1 MEDLFSELFEYCSNW
16 HSRRPISLP
25 VVLMTKIENLSR
37 KQRRELTSQTER
49 GCAPLFMACQRGHVN
64 IVKYLILKCDANIEQ
79 KGKITHEDEFLNYYG
94 YLESE
99 SNVTPL
105 WCATVSDHLE
115 IVEFLFQHGADLN
128 SVADNSGST
137 AVKKACS
144 LNRMDLV
151 SFFVRNGA
159 DILKPNY
166 WGVTCL
172 MVAVCHTE
180 ICELLLKNGARMGIN
195 VRDRGRY
202 TALHYAI
209 RSNQSQTSELLLAY
223 GADPSLQCENGYDA
237 LATACLLQTPEIFE
251 NLRRSGTYAPER
263 LANAYELLGA
273 IFVLRV
279 HFNYIQSEKRW
290 KQRRSPLLNPWCI
303 YRGGLDLNCWRKA
316 SEIRRE
322 AGVTKNINVPPGK
335 IFEFTREFLDEEEL
349 ERIFATEDVATL
361 ETQALLICERV
372 LGSTHEDWISLLT
385 ARGRKFM
392 PSQKSINLFL
402 QALALKIQTDSLF
415 SLDALD
421 IIEELRYVFYT
432 HARLPDPDPEPVENL
447 NLIIDFEDPF
457 VTLSLLFR
465 RLSAVPKSPP
475 RTETQWQTF
484 DLILKE
490 VIKLI
495 LILINL
501 SPNPRQEMATRQL
514 VFNLLRLNL
523 RTSIKGNA
531 LLHLAVKMER
541 HWSIFRGASV
551 TSFLLSVGA
560 NVNVANNEG
569 CSPLMRVA
577 FKSLT
582 MKSHRSYPV
591 YQKLARILLAAGAHI
606 DQVMSG
612 QTLSE
617 RLGWRE
623 FINLTGLSHPHINLQ
638 CLAARAIRRYQIP
651 YVGKVP
657 VERESFVKIH

>member
-1 MEDLFSELFEYCSNW
+1 MV
-16 HSRRPISLP
+16 R
-25 VVLMTKIENLSR
+25 
-37 KQRRELTSQTER
+37 
-49 GCAPLFMACQRGHVN
+49 
-64 IVKYLILKCDANIEQ
+64 
-79 KGKITHEDEFLNYYG
+79 
-94 YLESE
+94 
-99 SNVTPL
+99 
-105 WCATVSDHLE
+105 TVSGHLE

-137 AVKKACS
+137 PVKKACS

-237 LATACLLQTPEIFE
+237 LFTACWFQTPEIFE
-251 NLRRSGTYAPER
+251 NVRRSGTYAPER

-290 KQRRSPLLNPWCI
+290 KHGGSLLNPWRI

-392 PSQKSINLFL
+392 PHQKGINLFL
-402 QALALKIQTDSLF
+402 QALALKMQTDAIF
-415 SLDALD
+415 SLDAIT
-421 IIEELRYVFYT
+421 IIEELGCVFYS
-432 HARLPDPDPEPVENL
+432 HACLPDPVE

-457 VTLSLLFR
+457 FILSLLFR

-475 RTETQWQTF
+475 RTKTQWETF
-484 DLILKE
+484 DMILKE

-501 SPNPRQEMATRQL
+501 SPNPKQEMATRQL

-523 RTSIKGNA
+523 RTSTQGNA

-577 FKSLT
+577 FKSMT
-582 MKSHRSYPV
+582 IKSHHSCQF
-591 YQKLARILLAAGAHI
+591 YQKLARILLEAGAHI

-657 VERESFVKIH
+657 LELESFVKLH